1 MGSFIQP
8 FEFRSRDLMA
18 KPWGPGAWAAEAEQ
32 ADAEAEAKAR
42 EVAESG
48 SSTVAAAGGAESF
61 PSLREAA
68 AVGKPKKKNKG
79 QTLSISEFATGV
91 YVGPGGRTR
100 GGGAAA
106 APGSKR
112 LTAEELMMLP
122 TGPRERSADEVDSG
136 RLGGGFRDYGK
147 RVGGGGGGGGFREDG
162 DGQWGSNRRSFG
174 GGFEDDRK
182 PQTRVT
188 DFEPSRADEVDNWA
202 SAKKVAPPA
211 PVQSFNRS
219 NRERYDAGG
228 QGSRYDA
235 GGQGSR
241 ADEVD
246 NWAVGK
252 KIDLGDH
259 RSGSFGSMNT
269 ERWGGRRRE
278 GFGFSDRDND
288 ISDRGRPRLVLDP
301 PSRPRNDPL
310 PASSLSD
317 APEDDAPKP
326 KPKPNPFGNAR
337 PREEILAKRGED
349 WKKVDSEIESRTSSR
364 PTSAHSS
371 RPQSPL
377 SDAAPPKARPKVNP
391 FGDAI
396 PREVLLEQKGKDW
409 RKMDFELEHRGV
421 NRPET
426 EEERKLKE
434 EVNFLKELVK
444 KSAEDEA
451 QVNGLALGELDMGK
465 MQPTMKELMLKEKQ
479 LERLTRDLD
488 DKVRFVKRGGD
499 SRPGSAMGRPFE
511 YSERPG
517 SRSGLSDGG
526 RSHDS
531 LERPRSRGGEITSAD
546 VWMSSNEGQ
555 RGVHVDRERSFQQR
569 NRLNSRERW

>member
-1 MGSFIQP
+1 
-8 FEFRSRDLMA
+8 MA

-32 ADAEAEAKAR
+32 ADAEAEAKAK
-42 EVAESG
+42 ETAESG
-48 SSTVAAAGGAESF
+48 SSTVAAGGGAESF
-61 PSLREAA
+61 PSLREAV

-79 QTLSISEFATGV
+79 QTLSFSEFATGV

-100 GGGAAA
+100 GVGAAA
-106 APGSKR
+106 ASGSKG
-112 LTAEELMMLP
+112 LTAEEMLMLP
-122 TGPRERSADEVDSG
+122 TGPRERSADEADYGGSG

-147 RVGGGGGGGGFREDG
+147 RVGGAGGGGGFRDEG
-162 DGQWGSNRRSFG
+162 DGQYGSNRRSFG

-182 PQTRVT
+182 PQARVT

-202 SAKKVAPPA
+202 SVKKVAPPL
-211 PVQSFNRS
+211 PVNSFNRS

-228 QGSRYDA
+228 QASRYDA

-252 KIDLGDH
+252 KPDLGDH

-269 ERWGGRRRE
+269 ERWGGRRGE
-278 GFGFSDRDND
+278 GFGLSNRDKD
-288 ISDRGRPRLVLDP
+288 SDRGRPRLVLNP
-301 PSRPRNDPL
+301 PSRPMNDPL
-310 PASSLSD
+310 QVSSLSD
-317 APEDDAPKP
+317 APEVDALKT
-326 KPKPNPFGNAR
+326 KLLKSNPFGNAR
-337 PREEILAKRGED
+337 PREEVLAKRGDD

-364 PTSAHSS
+364 PTSSHSS

-377 SDAAPPKARPKVNP
+377 TNAAPTQARPKVNP
-391 FGDAI
+391 FGNAK

-434 EVNFLKELVK
+434 EVNFLKELLK

-451 QVNGLALGELDMGK
+451 QMNGLALEELDMDK
-465 MQPTMKELMLKEKQ
+465 MQLTVKELKLKEKQ

-488 DKVRFVKRGGD
+488 DKIRFGKRGGD
-499 SRPGSAMGRPFE
+499 SRPGSAAGRPFE

-531 LERPRSRGGEITSAD
+531 LERPRSRGGEVMAAD